1 MRKGL
6 IYLLIAASIACNSD
20 KTKFRLL
27 DPDRTG
33 IQFNNEIIENDSVNV
48 LVFENVYNGGGVG
61 IGDFNNDGLQ
71 DIYFTGNLVE
81 NKLYL
86 NKGDLRFEDI
96 TSEAGV
102 NGHGRWGRGASV
114 VDINNDGLMDLYIS
128 ASVKDNPAER
138 QNLMYVNQ
146 GMNSRGIPV
155 FKDLA
160 TEYGLNDTTHTT
172 MASFFDYDNDGD
184 LDVYLAVNDIIRGD
198 YPNRFRP
205 RMLNGEHPSTG
216 RLYRNDWNE
225 SLKHGVFTNVSREAG
240 ILIEGYGHA
249 VSITD
254 INLDGWKDIYV
265 TNDYLS
271 NNILYQNNHDGTFTD
286 RSDEYFKHT
295 SANSMG
301 VDIADMNN
309 DGLNDI
315 FELDMNPQD
324 NYRKKMMLNA
334 NSYQTYQNIEYF
346 NYQYQYVRNTLQMNM
361 GPRLLENDSVGPP
374 VFGEL
379 AFFSG
384 VAETDWSWAPLLSDF
399 DNDGLR
405 DIIVTNGFPRD
416 VTDHDFISFRNSAF
430 SVATRQ
436 QLLEQIPAVKIPNYA
451 FRNEGNLSFS
461 NVSENWGFVTP
472 SFSNG
477 AAYADLDNDGDLD
490 IVINNINDKAHVYEN
505 RGNPAKDQRNYLQI
519 QLKGDGLNKN
529 AIGSW
534 VELFCQGK
542 TQVYEQIPYR
552 GYLSTMEMNPHFG
565 LGEVSRID
573 SIKITWPDKKVQVL
587 TNVPANQKLVVEKS
601 GSGLGNW
608 VQFNDKGQ
616 SLFAEVTR
624 KLGID
629 FIHREQDFVDFN
641 LQKLLP
647 HKFSEY
653 GPAAA
658 AGDLDGNG
666 LDDIVC
672 GGSFNMVPQVL
683 LQQADGKF
691 KRKNLYGNMDTL
703 LSKRQEEMGIL
714 LFDAD
719 NDRDLDIY
727 LAYGGSE
734 GDRNSAAFQDRL
746 FINDGKAGFTE
757 SIDALPANLT
767 SKSCARA
774 CDFDRDGDLDI
785 FVAGRVDPGFYPR
798 PVSSFILRND
808 SKDNLARFTDI
819 SSAVAP
825 ALDSIGL
832 VCDAV
837 FTDFD
842 NDGWMDLVLIGEWMS
857 VHFLRNDKGKFTLLD
872 NTGIE
877 DRSGWWT
884 SIVSGDFDNDGDMD
898 FVAGN
903 LGKNSFYRA
912 DKDHPVSIVAKDFD
926 ANGSFDAIPSVY
938 LFSTLDNKKMVEYPA
953 HTRDDMIKQIISMRS
968 KFQNYRSYAVSPM
981 KDLFTEEQLKGAI
994 HKTANFFESVYIE
1007 NSGNGK
1013 FQMKP
1018 LPAIAQIS
1026 SLNGMVAEDFNGDGN
1041 LDLVCNTNDYGTEVS
1056 VGRYDALNGLF
1067 LQGDGKGNFIPLSI
1081 LQSGIFIPGNG
1092 KALVKFLSPSGD
1104 VQLAATQNRDSLKVF
1119 RLRKSPS
1126 TLRLNNLDV
1135 AVTKKFRNGSIQ
1147 RFEPSYGSGFLSQ
1160 SSRFLTVEPD
1170 LQLIEIMDSKG
1181 NVRVINF

>member
-6 IYLLIAASIACNSD
+6 IFPLIFAAFACNTNN
-20 KTKFRLL
+20 TKFRLL

-33 IQFNNEIIENDSVNV
+33 ILFNNEILENDSVNV

-71 DIYFTGNLVE
+71 DIFLTGNLVE

-86 NKGDLRFEDI
+86 NKGELRFEDI
-96 TSEAGV
+96 TKEAGV
-102 NGHGRWGRGASV
+102 NGQGRWARGASV
-114 VDINNDGLMDLYIS
+114 VDINNDGLMDLYVS
-128 ASVKDNPAER
+128 ASVKDDPNNR
-138 QNLMYVNQ
+138 QNLLYVNQ
-146 GMNSRGIPV
+146 GNNNRNIPT
-155 FKDLA
+155 FKELA
-160 TEYGLNDTTHTT
+160 AEYGLNDTTHTT

-184 LDVYLAVNDIIRGD
+184 LDVYLVVNDIIRGD
-198 YPNRFRP
+198 FPNRFRP
-205 RMLNGEHPSTG
+205 RMTNGEHPSTG

-225 SLKHGVFTNVSREAG
+225 KLQHGVFTNVSHDAG

-271 NNILYQNNHDGTFTD
+271 NNILYENNHDGTFTD
-286 RSDEYFKHT
+286 KSTEYFKHT

-301 VDIADMNN
+301 VDIVDLNN

-315 FELDMNPQD
+315 FELDMNPED

-346 NYQYQYVRNTLQMNM
+346 NYQYQYVRNTLQVNM
-361 GPRLLENDSVGPP
+361 GPRVLENDSVGPP
-374 VFGEL
+374 IFGEV

-384 VAETDWSWAPLLSDF
+384 IAETDWSWAPLVTDF

-451 FRNEGNLSFS
+451 FRNDGNLSFK
-461 NVSENWGFVTP
+461 NVSEDWGFVTP

-505 RGNPAKDQRNYLQI
+505 RVKASKNNYIQL
-519 QLKGDGLNKN
+519 QLKGDGQNIN
-529 AIGSW
+529 GIGAW
-534 VELFCQGK
+534 VEIFYQGHR
-542 TQVYEQIPYR
+542 QVYEHIPYR
-552 GYLSTMEMNPHFG
+552 GYLSTIDMNPHFG
-565 LGEVSRID
+565 LGEATTVD
-573 SIKITWPDKKVQVL
+573 SIIITWPDNKVQL
-587 TNVPANQKLVVEKS
+587 ITNVPANRKLLVEKS
-601 GSGLGNW
+601 
-608 VQFNDKGQ
+608 KGPLKEKDSMKAISP
-616 SLFAEVTR
+616 SLFTDVTGN
-624 KLGID
+624 LGIN
-629 FIHREQDFVDFN
+629 FIHQEQDFVDFN

-666 LDDIVC
+666 LDDIIC
-672 GGSFNMVPQVL
+672 GGSFNIVPRLL

-691 KRKNLYGNMDTL
+691 IDKYLFGNSDTL
-703 LSKRQEEMGIL
+703 LSKRQEEMGVL

-719 NDRDLDIY
+719 NDKDLDIY
-727 LAYGGSE
+727 LAHGGSE
-734 GDRNSAAFQDRL
+734 GERNSVSFQDRL
-746 FINDGKAGFTE
+746 YLNDGKANFSE
-757 SIDALPANLT
+757 AANALPKNFT

-774 CDFDRDGDLDI
+774 CDFDKDGDLDL

-798 PVSSFILRND
+798 SVSSFILRND
-808 SKDNLARFTDI
+808 SKINQPLFSDI
-819 SSAVAP
+819 TTAAAP

-842 NDGWMDLVLIGEWMS
+842 NDGWMDLVLVGEWMS
-857 VHFLRNDKGKFTLLD
+857 INFLRNDKGKLVLLEE
-872 NTGIE
+872 TGIQ
-877 DRSGWWT
+877 DISGWWT
-884 SIVSGDFDNDGDMD
+884 SIVPGDFDNDGDMD

-912 DKDHPVSIVAKDFD
+912 GKDYPVSIVAKDFD
-926 ANGSFDAIPSVY
+926 ANGSYDAIPSVY
-938 LFSTLDNKKMVEYPA
+938 LFSTLENKKMVEYPA
-953 HTRDDMIKQIISMRS
+953 HTRDDMIKQIISIRS
-968 KFQNYRSYAVSPM
+968 KFQNYKSYAVSPM
-981 KDLFTEEQLKGAI
+981 QDLFTEEQLKGSI
-994 HKTANFFESVYIE
+994 RKTANYFESVYIE
-1007 NSGNGK
+1007 NNGK
-1013 FQMKP
+1013 GRFKVKP
-1018 LPAIAQIS
+1018 LPPVAQYSI
-1026 SLNGMVAEDFNGDGN
+1026 LNGMIADDLNGDGN

-1056 VGRYDALNGLF
+1056 VGRYDALNGLY
-1067 LQGDGKGNFIPLSI
+1067 LQGDGQGNFKPLTI
-1081 LQSGIFIPGNG
+1081 LQSGIYIPGNG
-1092 KALVKFLSPSGD
+1092 KALVKFLSPTSD
-1104 VQLAATQNRDSLKVF
+1104 YMIAATQNREKIKVF
-1119 RLRKSPS
+1119 RMKKPLK
-1126 TLRLNNLDV
+1126 TIRLEPLEV
-1135 AVTKKFRNGSIQ
+1135 SVLKKFRDGKIQ
-1147 RFEPSYGSGFLSQ
+1147 RYEPSYGSGFLSQ
-1160 SSRFLTVEPD
+1160 SSRFVTVEPGV
-1170 LQLIEIMDSKG
+1170 ISMEIFDNQGKI
-1181 NVRVINF
+1181 RRINF